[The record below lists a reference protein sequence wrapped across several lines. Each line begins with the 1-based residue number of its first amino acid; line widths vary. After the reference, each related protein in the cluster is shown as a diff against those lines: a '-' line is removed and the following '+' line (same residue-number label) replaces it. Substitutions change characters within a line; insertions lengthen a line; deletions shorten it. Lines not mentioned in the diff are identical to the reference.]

1 MLFFYFATKVY
12 LNVTINL
19 SKDKRCAMIY
29 AIISFSASYI
39 MFVFCLFQGVLD
51 MSGQINELHKAE
63 HSAKKYHPMR
73 AGLWMIPPLKIM
85 LERNRLKKILLN
97 AKSDTDIKKFRTF
110 YNVSNQSTAWAY
122 ISFACMLDS
131 IVSIKTLFDAF
142 RWHLSIPVFIL
153 LSLLIIIVGYA
164 QVMYRVSDDR
174 KEKIGAKINRLK
186 KQ

>member
-1 MLFFYFATKVY
+1 M
-12 LNVTINL
+12 
-19 SKDKRCAMIY
+19 
-29 AIISFSASYI
+29 
-39 MFVFCLFQGVLD
+39 
-51 MSGQINELHKAE
+51 
-63 HSAKKYHPMR
+63 
-73 AGLWMIPPLKIM
+73 
-85 LERNRLKKILLN
+85 LN
-97 AKSDTDIKKFRTF
+97 AKSNTDIKKLKTF

-142 RWHLSIPVFIL
+142 KWHLSIPVFIL

-174 KEKIGAKINRLK
+174 KEKIGAKIKRLK

>member
-1 MLFFYFATKVY
+1 
-12 LNVTINL
+12 
-19 SKDKRCAMIY
+19 MIY
-29 AIISFSASYI
+29 AIISFLASYI

-51 MSGQINELHKAE
+51 MSNQINELHKME
-63 HSAKKYHPMR
+63 NSSKKYHPIM

-85 LERNRLKKILLN
+85 LERNRLRKILRDSHYN
-97 AKSDTDIKKFRTF
+97 ENTIKFRAF

-122 ISFACMLDS
+122 ISFACMLDA

-142 RWHLSIPVFIL
+142 RWHLPIPLFII
-153 LSLLIIIVGYA
+153 LSLLLIILGYA

-174 KEKIGAKINRLK
+174 KEKLGTKIRRLK